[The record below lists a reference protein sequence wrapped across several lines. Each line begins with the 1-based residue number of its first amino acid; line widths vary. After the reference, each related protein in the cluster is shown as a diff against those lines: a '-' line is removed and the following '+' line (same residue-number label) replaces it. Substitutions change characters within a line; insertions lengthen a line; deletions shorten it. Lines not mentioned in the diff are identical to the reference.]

1 MRSQRRQQ
9 LRVALVDVLERHALR
24 ALHEVDEAQVARAE
38 DDHVALGRLLVL
50 ALGGLLGAA
59 RRLIES
65 ARDASGVLVAGGD
78 RVDAR
83 LAGER
88 LRDEVLEPVAVA
100 LLEGRALR
108 LAVVGEDDDLVRPR
122 RVAPGP
128 LDRAEALVELAERL
142 EGVRA
147 FE

>member
-1 MRSQRRQQ
+1 MRAERRQQ
-9 LRVALVDVLERHALR
+9 LGVALVDVLERHAFR
-24 ALHEVDEAQVARAE
+24 TLHEVDEAQVAGAE
-38 DDHVALGRLLVL
+38 DDDVALGRLLLL

-59 RRLIES
+59 RRLVEG
-65 ARDASGVLVAGGD
+65 ARDAGGVLVAGRD

-88 LRDEVLEPVAVA
+88 LRDEALEPIAVA

-108 LAVVGEDDDLVRPR
+108 LAVVGEDEDLVRPL

-128 LDRAEALVELAERL
+128 LERAEALVELTQRL
-142 EGVRA
+142 EGV
-147 FE
+147 